1 MLGDENN
8 NDLIDLTSID
18 RAKCALLVIDELGDP
33 TGGPLEPVL
42 LPAIQQ
48 TAKLTTAARAV
59 GMPVVFT
66 NDAHLP
72 GIDRELALWG
82 AHGIAGTPEA
92 QTSPLLDPQPTD
104 YVVEKR
110 RYSGFFQT
118 GLLLLLNELDVDT
131 LICCGMDTNI
141 CVKHTVAD
149 AYFNNFNIIV
159 VGDATARFAWNLLSD
174 AERERLAAV
183 AREPVP
189 AAPETS
195 AQTPD
200 AAAPSPASSVAEGME
215 KAAEGAGR

>member
-92 QTSPLLDPQPTD
+92 QTSPLLDPQPSD

-118 GLLLLLNELDVDT
+118 GLLLLLNELGVDT

-159 VGDATARFAWNLLSD
+159 VGDATATFLVGNQEEGL
-174 AERERLAAV
+174 EYMKVCYAAKV
-183 AREPVP
+183 VDTNEAVKLI
-189 AAPETS
+189 
-195 AQTPD
+195 
-200 AAAPSPASSVAEGME
+200 EG
-215 KAAEGAGR
+215 

>member
-8 NDLIDLTSID
+8 NDLVNLDAID

-33 TGGPLEPVL
+33 TGGPLEAVL
-42 LPAIQQ
+42 LPSILQ
-48 TAKLTTAARAV
+48 TAKLTTAARAAGV
-59 GMPVVFT
+59 PVIFT

-118 GLLLLLNELDVDT
+118 GLLLLLNELGVDT

-159 VGDATARFAWNLLSD
+159 VEDATATFLVGDQESGLEYMKTCYAAKIID
-174 AERERLAAV
+174 TDAAV
-183 AREPVP
+183 KLI
-189 AAPETS
+189 
-195 AQTPD
+195 
-200 AAAPSPASSVAEGME
+200 EG
-215 KAAEGAGR
+215 

>member
-1 MLGDENN
+1 M
-8 NDLIDLTSID
+8 
-18 RAKCALLVIDELGDP
+18 
-33 TGGPLEPVL
+33 L

-131 LICCGMDTNI
+131 LICCGMDTKYLREAHGGRRLFQQLQHHRGGRRHGHLPRGQPGGGPRI
-141 CVKHTVAD
+141 HEGVLRAK
-149 AYFNNFNIIV
+149 V
-159 VGDATARFAWNLLSD
+159 VDTNEAVNLI
-174 AERERLAAV
+174 
-183 AREPVP
+183 
-189 AAPETS
+189 
-195 AQTPD
+195 
-200 AAAPSPASSVAEGME
+200 EG
-215 KAAEGAGR
+215 

>member
-48 TAKLTTAARAV
+48 TARAA

-159 VGDATARFAWNLLSD
+159 VGDATATFLVGNQEEGLEYMKVCYAAKVVDTNEAVNLI
-174 AERERLAAV
+174 
-183 AREPVP
+183 
-189 AAPETS
+189 
-195 AQTPD
+195 
-200 AAAPSPASSVAEGME
+200 EG
-215 KAAEGAGR
+215 

>member
-8 NDLIDLTSID
+8 RDLIDLSAID

-33 TGGPLEPVL
+33 TGTPLEPVL
-42 LPAIQQ
+42 LPSILQ
-48 TAKLTTAARAV
+48 TAKLTSAARAV
-59 GMPVVFT
+59 GMPVIFT

-72 GIDRELALWG
+72 GIDRELELWG
-82 AHGIAGTPEA
+82 THGIAGTPEA

-118 GLLLLLNELDVDT
+118 GLLLLLNELGVDT

-159 VGDATARFAWNLLSD
+159 VGDATATFLVGDQEEGLDYMRTCYAAKVID
-174 AERERLAAV
+174 TEEAVRLI
-183 AREPVP
+183 
-189 AAPETS
+189 
-195 AQTPD
+195 
-200 AAAPSPASSVAEGME
+200 EGE
-215 KAAEGAGR
+215 

>member
-33 TGGPLEPVL
+33 AGTPLEPVL

-48 TAKLTTAARAV
+48 TAKLTKAARAA
-59 GMPVVFT
+59 GMPVIFT

-92 QTSPLLDPQPTD
+92 QTSPLLDPQPSD

-159 VGDATARFAWNLLSD
+159 VGDATATFLVGDQEEGL
-174 AERERLAAV
+174 EYMKVCYAAKV
-183 AREPVP
+183 VDTDEAVKFI
-189 AAPETS
+189 
-195 AQTPD
+195 
-200 AAAPSPASSVAEGME
+200 EG
-215 KAAEGAGR
+215 

>member
-8 NDLIDLTSID
+8 RDLIDLSAID

-33 TGGPLEPVL
+33 TGTPLEPVL
-42 LPAIQQ
+42 LPSILQ
-48 TAKLTTAARAV
+48 TAKLTRAARAV
-59 GMPVVFT
+59 GMPVIFT

-82 AHGIAGTPEA
+82 THGIAGTPEA

-118 GLLLLLNELDVDT
+118 GLLLLLNELGVDT

-159 VGDATARFAWNLLSD
+159 VGDATATFLVGDQEEGLDYMRTCYAAKVID
-174 AERERLAAV
+174 TKEAVRLI
-183 AREPVP
+183 
-189 AAPETS
+189 
-195 AQTPD
+195 
-200 AAAPSPASSVAEGME
+200 EGE
-215 KAAEGAGR
+215 

>member
-48 TAKLTTAARAV
+48 TAKLTTAARAA

-92 QTSPLLDPQPTD
+92 QTSPLLDPQPSD

-110 RYSGFFQT
+110 RYS
-118 GLLLLLNELDVDT
+118 
-131 LICCGMDTNI
+131 
-141 CVKHTVAD
+141 A
-149 AYFNNFNIIV
+149 
-159 VGDATARFAWNLLSD
+159 AT
-174 AERERLAAV
+174 
-183 AREPVP
+183 
-189 AAPETS
+189 TS
-195 AQTPD
+195 
-200 AAAPSPASSVAEGME
+200 SPRRPTAASS
-215 KAAEGAGR
+215 RRDCFCC

>member
-8 NDLIDLTSID
+8 NDLIDLSSID

-33 TGGPLEPVL
+33 TGGRSSRCCCPLSSRRPSSRRPPAPPVC
-42 LPAIQQ
+42 PSSSP
-48 TAKLTTAARAV
+48 TTPISRASIASWRC
-59 GMPVVFT
+59 GGT
-66 NDAHLP
+66 
-72 GIDRELALWG
+72 
-82 AHGIAGTPEA
+82 HGIAGTPEA

-118 GLLLLLNELDVDT
+118 GLLLLLNELGVDT

-159 VGDATARFAWNLLSD
+159 VGDATATFLVGNQEEGL
-174 AERERLAAV
+174 EYMKVCYAAKIV
-183 AREPVP
+183 DTDEAVKLI
-189 AAPETS
+189 
-195 AQTPD
+195 
-200 AAAPSPASSVAEGME
+200 EG
-215 KAAEGAGR
+215 

>member
-8 NDLIDLTSID
+8 NDLIALTSID

-159 VGDATARFAWNLLSD
+159 VGDATATFLVGNQEEGLEYMKVCYAAKVVDTNEAVNLI
-174 AERERLAAV
+174 
-183 AREPVP
+183 
-189 AAPETS
+189 
-195 AQTPD
+195 
-200 AAAPSPASSVAEGME
+200 EG
-215 KAAEGAGR
+215 

>member
-33 TGGPLEPVL
+33 AGTPLEPVL

-48 TAKLTTAARAV
+48 TAKLTKAARAA
-59 GMPVVFT
+59 GMPVIFT

-92 QTSPLLDPQPTD
+92 QTSPLLDPQPSD

-159 VGDATARFAWNLLSD
+159 VGDATATFLVGNQEEGL
-174 AERERLAAV
+174 EYMKVCYAAKV
-183 AREPVP
+183 VDTNEAVKLI
-189 AAPETS
+189 
-195 AQTPD
+195 
-200 AAAPSPASSVAEGME
+200 EG
-215 KAAEGAGR
+215 

>member
-8 NDLIDLTSID
+8 NDLIDLSSID

-33 TGGPLEPVL
+33 TGTPLEPVL
-42 LPAIQQ
+42 LPSILQ
-48 TAKLTTAARAV
+48 TAKLAEAARKV
-59 GMPVVFT
+59 GMPVIFT
-66 NDAHLP
+66 NDAHIP

-92 QTSPLLDPQPTD
+92 QTSPLLNPQPTD

-118 GLLLLLNELDVDT
+118 GLLLLLNELGVNT

-149 AYFNNFNIIV
+149 ACFNNFNIIV
-159 VGDATARFAWNLLSD
+159 VGDATATFLVGDQEEGLDYMRTCY
-174 AERERLAAV
+174 AAKIIDTDEAV
-183 AREPVP
+183 KLI
-189 AAPETS
+189 
-195 AQTPD
+195 
-200 AAAPSPASSVAEGME
+200 EG
-215 KAAEGAGR
+215 

>member
-8 NDLIDLTSID
+8 NDLVDLSAIDH
-18 RAKCALLVIDELGDP
+18 AKCALLVIDELGDP
-33 TGGPLEPVL
+33 TGTPLEPVL
-42 LPAIQQ
+42 LPSILQ
-48 TAKLTTAARAV
+48 TAKLTEAARNT
-59 GMPVVFT
+59 GMPVIFT
-66 NDAHLP
+66 NDAHIP

-92 QTSPLLDPQPTD
+92 QTSPLLNPQPTD

-118 GLLLLLNELDVDT
+118 GLLLLLNELGVDT

-159 VGDATARFAWNLLSD
+159 VGDATATFLVGDQEEGLDYMRTCY
-174 AERERLAAV
+174 AAKIIDTNEAV
-183 AREPVP
+183 KLI
-189 AAPETS
+189 
-195 AQTPD
+195 
-200 AAAPSPASSVAEGME
+200 EG
-215 KAAEGAGR
+215 

>member
-48 TAKLTTAARAV
+48 TAKLTMAARAV

-159 VGDATARFAWNLLSD
+159 VGDATATFLVGNQEEGLEYMKVCYAAKVVDTNEAVNLI
-174 AERERLAAV
+174 
-183 AREPVP
+183 
-189 AAPETS
+189 
-195 AQTPD
+195 
-200 AAAPSPASSVAEGME
+200 EG
-215 KAAEGAGR
+215 

>member
-8 NDLIDLTSID
+8 NDLIDLTAID

-33 TGGPLEPVL
+33 TGGPLEAVL
-42 LPAIQQ
+42 LPSILQ
-48 TAKLTTAARAV
+48 TAKLTTAARAA
-59 GMPVVFT
+59 GMPVIFT
-66 NDAHLP
+66 NDAHIP
-72 GIDRELALWG
+72 GLDRELVLWG
-82 AHGIAGTPEA
+82 THGIAGTPEA

-118 GLLLLLNELDVDT
+118 GLLLLLNELSVDT

-159 VGDATARFAWNLLSD
+159 VEDATATFLVGDQESGLDYMKTCYAAKIID
-174 AERERLAAV
+174 TDEAVRLI
-183 AREPVP
+183 
-189 AAPETS
+189 
-195 AQTPD
+195 
-200 AAAPSPASSVAEGME
+200 EG
-215 KAAEGAGR
+215 

>member
-8 NDLIDLTSID
+8 NDLIDLTAID

-33 TGGPLEPVL
+33 TGGPLEAVL

-48 TAKLTTAARAV
+48 TAKLTKAARAA
-59 GMPVVFT
+59 GMPVIFT

-159 VGDATARFAWNLLSD
+159 VGDATATFLVGDQEEGL
-174 AERERLAAV
+174 EYMKVCYAAKV
-183 AREPVP
+183 VDTDEAVKFI
-189 AAPETS
+189 
-195 AQTPD
+195 
-200 AAAPSPASSVAEGME
+200 EG
-215 KAAEGAGR
+215 